1 MLFLGYRMNGEITN
15 DSLKTGF
22 YILSFSTSTNG
33 QYILLAMILLAYFV
47 ILIGNVLILT
57 LVCLVSQ
64 LHTSMY
70 FFLSNLSVLDNLYVS
85 TTLPKLLYI
94 TNTGDH
100 VVSYNACI
108 AQLYCF
114 LFFADTE
121 SFLLATMAI
130 DRYVAI
136 CFPLH
141 YTLIISNRVCVL
153 LAFPAWFMAS
163 VNAFILTWLVHG
175 LTFTGL
181 KEVDNFFC
189 ELKALITVSSSD
201 TNFLRTFILLD
212 GMFLGAVPLLLILI
226 SYTCIITTI
235 VKIKSSVG
243 RRKAFSS
250 CTSHIIIVSVYY
262 GSALCLYM
270 QYSLAQ
276 DKLFSVMFVT
286 LVPLLNPIVYSL
298 RNKDIT
304 SALKNT
310 VNSCK
315 TKRLTF

>member
-1 MLFLGYRMNGEITN
+1 MNGELTN

-33 QYILLAMILLAYFV
+33 QYILLAVILLAYFL
-47 ILIGNVLILT
+47 ILIGNILILT

-153 LAFPAWFMAS
+153 LAFPAWFLAA

-189 ELKALITVSSSD
+189 DLKALITVSSSD
-201 TNFLRTFILLD
+201 TNFLRTFILID
-212 GMFLGAVPLLLILI
+212 GMFIGAVPLLLILT

-235 VKIKSSVG
+235 VKIKSSDG

-310 VNSCK
+310 VNGCK